1 MSDIAL
7 LSLGTVLIDH
17 FRYFSSD
24 GDLEREE
31 RHVGGGGL
39 FAVAGARIWLPPA
52 RIRIPVS
59 GKENM
64 EVKAALDKLVADDEM
79 WIWDDED
86 TLEALIEYKGDERR
100 QVPSF
105 SLFRYVNPRP
115 PRMLSSVP
123 QTIAQQALCLHF
135 CCSPDVLAENIKHG
149 ILAPGQLVVYEPI
162 PPSCTAANLDTLRLL
177 LPDINVFSPNH
188 EEAEAFLA
196 DTLPRDSSST
206 SLVEDMAIKFA
217 SYGARTVV
225 IRSGSRGSYVFNA
238 DPTLGAEEGRWV
250 DAYWRSDEAAENV
263 KSTTGAGNSF
273 LGGLCA
279 GLALAGRDIF
289 KAAAYGS
296 VSASYVVEQQGL
308 PSSIIEGGVELWN
321 GDAPQTRLARLLA

>member
-17 FRYFSSD
+17 FKYHNSE
-24 GDLEREE
+24 GDFEREE

-39 FAVAGARIWLPPA
+39 FAVAGARIWLPAA

-59 GKENM
+59 GRENQELM
-64 EVKAALDKLVADDEM
+64 VALVKLSTNDEM

-86 TLEALIEYKGDERR
+86 TLEALIEYRGVERR
-100 QVPSF
+100 QVSF
-105 SLFRYVNPRP
+105 PFRYVNPRP

-123 QTIAQQALCLHF
+123 QSIAQDAQCLHF
-135 CCSPDVLAENIKHG
+135 CCSPDVLAENINHG
-149 ILAPGQLVVYEPI
+149 IVIPGQLLVYEPI
-162 PPSCTAANLDTLRLL
+162 PPSCIAANLDTLRIL
-177 LPDINVFSPNH
+177 LPDIDIFSPNH
-188 EEAEAFLA
+188 EEAEAFLSES
-196 DTLPRDSSST
+196 LPPGSISA
-206 SLVEDMAIKFA
+206 SLVEEMAIKFA

-225 IRSGSRGSYVFNA
+225 IRSGARGSYVLNA
-238 DPTLGAEEGRWV
+238 EPSLGAQESRWV
-250 DAYWRSDEAAENV
+250 DAYWRPEEATEKV

-308 PSSIIEGGVELWN
+308 PAASVEGGKELWN
-321 GDAPQTRLARLLA
+321 GDAPAARLARLLP